1 MLFLHP
7 LSSLHHYNTPPPAPL
22 FLPSFLP
29 SFFFFV
35 FSLSPQGAA
44 EADTPFETRDYFTY
58 HRCCSYL
65 SVSSLSLLLLLKLV
79 NFFPF
84 ALLSCSSRRLQTVWA
99 QAFVVFSICWII
111 ELLSWCIPARDF
123 DLDSVLRRS
132 RWVLPSCLLA
142 SFAFLLFF
150 SCLILSSACFCLFL
164 FFFWPSQLRGHLMA
178 YFAAFC
184 VPLLYIL
191 CSFLW
196 PFLRSFSSSCYQ
208 FFNYAVAWLQ
218 LAASISIFLLRL
230 LSSFVCLCRI
240 CYPACVHLLTVLC
253 QAFCVQSPEL

>member
-1 MLFLHP
+1 M
-7 LSSLHHYNTPPPAPL
+7 S
-22 FLPSFLP
+22 
-29 SFFFFV
+29 
-35 FSLSPQGAA
+35 
-44 EADTPFETRDYFTY
+44 
-58 HRCCSYL
+58 
-65 SVSSLSLLLLLKLV
+65 
-79 NFFPF
+79 
-84 ALLSCSSRRLQTVWA
+84 
-99 QAFVVFSICWII
+99 
-111 ELLSWCIPARDF
+111 
-123 DLDSVLRRS
+123 
-132 RWVLPSCLLA
+132 
-142 SFAFLLFF
+142 
-150 SCLILSSACFCLFL
+150 
-164 FFFWPSQLRGHLMA
+164 

>member
-1 MLFLHP
+1 MEKRQGRGWWLLLVFLVPLVVFWKEVSIVVILSLPTHSVLCSLVLFLHP
-7 LSSLHHYNTPPPAPL
+7 LSSLHHYNSTPLGP
-22 FLPSFLP
+22 FSFLP

-35 FSLSPQGAA
+35 FSLSPQVAA

-65 SVSSLSLLLLLKLV
+65 SVSALSLLLLLKLV

-111 ELLSWCIPARDF
+111 ELLSLCIPARDF

-150 SCLILSSACFCLFL
+150 SCLILSSACFVYSS
-164 FFFWPSQLRGHLMA
+164 FFFCLPS
-178 YFAAFC
+178 FE
-184 VPLLYIL
+184 VIL
-191 CSFLW
+191 CLILRHFVSLSCTSFV
-196 PFLRSFSSSCYQ
+196 PSCGHFCARFLHLATSFSTMQ
-208 FFNYAVAWLQ
+208 
-218 LAASISIFLLRL
+218 
-230 LSSFVCLCRI
+230 
-240 CYPACVHLLTVLC
+240 
-253 QAFCVQSPEL
+253 

>member
-1 MLFLHP
+1 MEKRQGRGVVVVVGFFGSFGCFLEGSKYCRHIVAPHTLCPLFPRAVPAPVVVPSP
-7 LSSLHHYNTPPPAPL
+7 LQHPPPAP
-22 FLPSFLP
+22 FPSFLP
-29 SFFFFV
+29 SFFFFFF
-35 FSLSPQGAA
+35 FSLSPQAAA

-150 SCLILSSACFCLFL
+150 SCLILSSACFVYSS
-164 FFFWPSQLRGHLMA
+164 FFFFCLPS
-178 YFAAFC
+178 FE
-184 VPLLYIL
+184 VIL
-191 CSFLW
+191 CLILRHFVSLSCTSFV
-196 PFLRSFSSSCYQ
+196 PSCGHFCARFLHLATSFSTMQ
-208 FFNYAVAWLQ
+208 
-218 LAASISIFLLRL
+218 
-230 LSSFVCLCRI
+230 
-240 CYPACVHLLTVLC
+240 
-253 QAFCVQSPEL
+253 